1 MSETSTLSESF
12 QITIPKSVRDTHQ
25 WDVGQVFAFIPKGT
39 AVLLVPVPNLGD
51 LKGLANGES
60 GLDARDPSDRF

>member
-1 MSETSTLSESF
+1 MSESATLSASF

-39 AVLLVPVPNLGD
+39 AVLLVPVPQLGD
-51 LKGLANGES
+51 LKGLVNGAS
-60 GLDARDPSDRF
+60 GLDPRDRSDRF